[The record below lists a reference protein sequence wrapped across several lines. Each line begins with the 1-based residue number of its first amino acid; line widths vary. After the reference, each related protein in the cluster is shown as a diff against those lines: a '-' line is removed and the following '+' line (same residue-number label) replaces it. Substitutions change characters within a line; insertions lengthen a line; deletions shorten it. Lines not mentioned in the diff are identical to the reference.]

1 MKVAILTFSRTFN
14 HGATLQ
20 CYALSKYVESLGH
33 ECIIINIPLKST
45 EIQKKKNRS
54 LLYIIKRL
62 PRYIF
67 NRVIAFV
74 RNHIIKD
81 SVYYQTPLTAE
92 QKRVCLDA
100 DKENMRLFDLFRA
113 ENYKNFTKE
122 YISEADFT
130 LAYPEADAYIVG
142 SDQVWN
148 LDITR
153 TQYPIFFFSFVKD
166 NAKKLSYA
174 ASVGGNTKFQF
185 TDEQYKNITKLLSG
199 FDAISVRDS
208 SSKIVLKEKFKIDTI
223 EVLDPTFLVPKQL
236 YVNIAKTSS
245 LDTSGHIYFFKFII
259 NKHWLKVIDKLS
271 SNLGLPVRMDNNVIP
286 IDKYEYKPVCDVSD
300 WLRLIQTSDFIMTD
314 SFHCMVFCI
323 LFKKEFIILPSYKG
337 GEGRMVDLARK
348 LGLENRYFASP
359 ESFMNDTR
367 DWKRERINYSDVY
380 MRLAPMIE
388 FSQAF
393 LNQNLH

>member
-1 MKVAILTFSRTFN
+1 MRVAILTFSRTNN

-20 CYALSKYVESLGH
+20 CYALAKYVESLGH
-33 ECIIINIPLKST
+33 ESIIINIPLKST
-45 EIQKKKNRS
+45 EVHKKKNRS
-54 LLYIIKRL
+54 LSYIIKRL
-62 PRYIF
+62 PIYIF
-67 NRVIAFV
+67 NRIISFV
-74 RNHIIKD
+74 RNNILKD
-81 SVYYQTPLTAE
+81 TIYSQTPLNAD
-92 QKRVCLDA
+92 QKRIYLDA

-122 YISEADFT
+122 YISEDDFT
-130 LAYPEADAYIVG
+130 QAYPVADAYIVG

-148 LDITR
+148 LEITR

-174 ASVGGNTKFQF
+174 ASVGGNTEFQY
-185 TDEQYKNITKLLSG
+185 TDDQYKYIARLLSR

-208 SSKIVLKEKFKIDTI
+208 SSTIVLNRNFKINPV
-223 EVLDPTFLVPKQL
+223 EVLDPTFLVHKQL
-236 YVNIAKTSS
+236 YINIAEKSS
-245 LDTSGHIYFFKFII
+245 LDTSGHIYCFKFII
-259 NKHWLKVIDKLS
+259 NKYWLKVIDKLS

-286 IDKYEYKPVCDVSD
+286 TDKYEYKPVCDVPD

-348 LGLENRYFASP
+348 LGLQDRYFASP
-359 ESFMNDTR
+359 KSFLNDTR
-367 DWKRERINYSDVY
+367 DWKQERINYTDVY
-380 MRLAPMIE
+380 RRLAPMIE
-388 FSQAF
+388 FSQTF
-393 LNQNLH
+393 LKQNLY